1 MATISRTVC
10 DLHLTRGE
18 EVDAT
23 TRSIEVDGVKARIDL
38 CDSCFEE
45 NIRPVLNL
53 IEQQGTTP
61 ATMAPAKE
69 APAKEAPAKEA
80 PAKEAARKRSR
91 GERGASAAA
100 IRKWAQEQGIEV
112 SATGRVPREVR
123 DQYLAAH

>member
-80 PAKEAARKRSR
+80 ARKRSR

>member
-53 IEQQGTTP
+53 IEQRQGTTP
-61 ATMAPAKE
+61 AKM
-69 APAKEAPAKEA
+69 APAKEA

-100 IRKWAQEQGIEV
+100 VRKWAQEQGIEV
-112 SATGRVPREVR
+112 SASGRVPREVR